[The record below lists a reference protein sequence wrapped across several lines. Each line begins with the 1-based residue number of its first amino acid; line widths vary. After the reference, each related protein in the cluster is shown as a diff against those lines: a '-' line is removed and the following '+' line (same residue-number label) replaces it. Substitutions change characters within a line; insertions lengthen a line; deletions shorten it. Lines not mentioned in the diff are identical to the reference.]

1 MKKLLLPLLLLLFN
15 NTHAQT
21 PMVIHQRAIL
31 VDTHNDILSNELIT
45 HLDFGKRQKTGNFDL
60 IRAKEGGLDAQV
72 FSIWCGE
79 EYGNGRAFKFANREI
94 DSLYA
99 VIKRYPKKITLVRN
113 SAELENAVKQK
124 KLAAM
129 IGVEGGHM

>member
-1 MKKLLLPLLLLLFN
+1 MRTFKPIMLLPLFLVAKIY
-15 NTHAQT
+15 AQT
-21 PMVIHQRAIL
+21 SAEIHQRAIL

-45 HLDFGKRQKTGNFDL
+45 HLDMGKRQQTGNFDL
-60 IRAKEGGLDAQV
+60 VRAKEGGLDAQV

-79 EYGNGRAFKFANREI
+79 EYGKGKAFKFANREI

-99 VIKRYPKKITLVRN
+99 VIKRNPRRITLVRN
-113 SAELENAVKQK
+113 SAELQNAVKQK

-129 IGVEGGHM
+129 I